1 MDKQPMLLWLAL
13 TIPGEPVIILLRLS
27 GFRLDGKEVDFFA
40 VCRCPGGWQATLE
53 VANLNAYRFSIR
65 L

>member
-1 MDKQPMLLWLAL
+1 MPGLL
-13 TIPGEPVIILLRLS
+13 GIILLRLS